1 MQPYYIHPGSL
12 LNAISVEEKTAL
24 GRVIFLQNEFNK
36 KVTWKTELKQNE
48 EIFSTVGRSILSLTM
63 MVVVVVVVVEVVIV
77 IMMIMTMIMV
87 VVVVVVVGDDDDD
100 DDDDDG
106 SFSVI

>member
-24 GRVIFLQNEFNK
+24 GGVIFLQNEFNK

-48 EIFSTVGRSILSLTM
+48 EIFSIRQLEDIYLITDDDG
-63 MVVVVVVVVEVVIV
+63 
-77 IMMIMTMIMV
+77 
-87 VVVVVVVGDDDDD
+87 GGGGGGGDCDNDDDDD
-100 DDDDDG
+100 DDNG
-106 SFSVI
+106 GGCCCGG